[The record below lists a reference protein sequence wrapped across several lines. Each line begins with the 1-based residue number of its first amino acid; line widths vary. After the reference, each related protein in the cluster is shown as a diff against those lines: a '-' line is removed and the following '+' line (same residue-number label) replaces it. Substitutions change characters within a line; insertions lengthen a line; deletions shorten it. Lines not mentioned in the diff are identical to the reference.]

1 MIIEKKININ
11 NIDYY
16 IGIEVKYHTTE
27 NRHPHLIKK
36 DGTYYDGG
44 DLSYLI
50 EYIEKNF
57 ERNTDYDKYIAFM
70 NDIIYIYDR
79 IPFLSYIKD
88 ISYKDNKINSTS
100 IIYKDE
106 IIEYI
111 KENNIEIGKFDG
123 PKSVSP
129 LLFNQINNNYND

>member
-16 IGIEVKYHTTE
+16 IGIEVKYHTTK
-27 NRHPHLIKK
+27 NRHPHLTKK

-50 EYIEKNF
+50 EYIEKKF

-88 ISYKDNKINSTS
+88 ISYKDNKIKSTT
-100 IIYKDE
+100 IIYKEE
-106 IIEYI
+106 IIAYI

-123 PKSVSP
+123 LKSVSP
-129 LLFNQINNNYND
+129 LLFNPINNYND